1 MFFPEK
7 ITGIKKKDRVLEIGP
22 GGLPHARSDVYL
34 EKKFNEIEAHQQ
46 RGFAKKTEIKKP
58 IIYYNGGKF
67 PFKDKEF
74 DYVICSHVI
83 EHVPKENLELFISE
97 IQRVAKRGYI
107 EFPNALY
114 ELINYQDV
122 HLWLMNLRNETMLFL
137 DKSQFKTNN
146 LHKIYRDFF
155 YNSTANLEKL
165 FEDYK
170 YFFFCGFEW
179 DNQLKFKIIKD
190 VNILFTEYDY
200 QRLKQYYSIYK
211 PIPTN
216 RSFLSKNMSKL
227 YYLFANLKNKFL
239 RKNIDPT
246 AVLKGKNLIKID
258 KTAEIKAYVIITTF
272 AKPIEIGENSQI
284 NPFTVIYGGSSVIIG
299 KDVMIAPHCM
309 IAAGNHDYKQT
320 EKPMRFAGNLTK
332 GPIIIEDDVWIGA
345 NCTITDGVKI
355 GKGAIIG
362 ANSLVNKDVQP
373 YDIVGGVPAKKISNR
388 LEPN

>member
-1 MFFPEK
+1 
-7 ITGIKKKDRVLEIGP
+7 
-22 GGLPHARSDVYL
+22 
-34 EKKFNEIEAHQQ
+34 
-46 RGFAKKTEIKKP
+46 
-58 IIYYNGGKF
+58 
-67 PFKDKEF
+67 
-74 DYVICSHVI
+74 
-83 EHVPKENLELFISE
+83 
-97 IQRVAKRGYI
+97 
-107 EFPNALY
+107 
-114 ELINYQDV
+114 
-122 HLWLMNLRNETMLFL
+122 
-137 DKSQFKTNN
+137 
-146 LHKIYRDFF
+146 
-155 YNSTANLEKL
+155 
-165 FEDYK
+165 
-170 YFFFCGFEW
+170 
-179 DNQLKFKIIKD
+179 
-190 VNILFTEYDY
+190 
-200 QRLKQYYSIYK
+200 
-211 PIPTN
+211 
-216 RSFLSKNMSKL
+216 MSKL